1 MVKRRVYS
9 KLGETIRVDTPH
21 KVAIIAVSGKPGN
34 PFLLVFAPGANGAD
48 GRAGTSKAG

>member
-34 PFLLVFAPGANGAD
+34 PFFLVSATGVT
-48 GRAGTSKAG
+48 RAG